1 MWFKQARIFQLL
13 NVDELDSIEE
23 ALESLEFK
31 PCLPR
36 LPFTYGWVSPLD
48 QEAAPLA
55 HTSTQYVMLCMQLEE
70 KILPATVVRHTLNEK
85 IKAIEQQ
92 QERRVSHKEK
102 YALKDEI
109 TQTLLPRAFSKHS
122 RTYAFIDIKNSLLI
136 IDTTAT
142 FKVEKFLELFKK
154 SLDEIS
160 YHAIETKKNF
170 KTLNTMVINED
181 CPRSFL
187 IEKSCVLR
195 DPNQQSRVIRC
206 QQQDLSASAIQSL
219 LKDACEVQQL
229 SLNWQDKISCTLV
242 DDFTLKGI
250 QYQDDVVKLARDN
263 EGESAAESFDADFYI
278 MTETLTALLLK
289 LMALFKTKQKSVEK
303 EAILLS

>member
-1 MWFKQARIFQLL
+1 MWFKQACIFQLL
-13 NVDELDSIEE
+13 NVETLDGIDA
-23 ALESLEFK
+23 ALEPLAFK

-48 QEAAPLA
+48 QETAPLV

-122 RTYAFIDIKNSLLI
+122 RTYAFIDLKNSLLV
-136 IDTTAT
+136 IDTTVT

-154 SLDEIS
+154 SLGGVS
-160 YHAIETKKNF
+160 YHTIDTKKMSARL
-170 KTLNTMVINED
+170 TQWVVTED
-181 CPRSFL
+181 CPQSFL
-187 IEKSCVLR
+187 IEKACVLR
-195 DPNQQSRVIRC
+195 DPDQNSRVIRC

-219 LKDACEVQQL
+219 LNDSCEVQQL
-229 SLNWQDKISCTLV
+229 SLNWQDKISFTLV

-250 QYQDDVVKLARDN
+250 QYQDEVVQWASDQ
-263 EGESAAESFDADFYI
+263 EGESAEEQFTADVYI
-278 MTETLTALLLK
+278 MTKTVTALLLT
-289 LMALFKTKQKSVEK
+289 LMELFKRQ
-303 EAILLS
+303 